1 MVCSLRAVRHPARFT
16 VFEIG
21 SDYVLG
27 KRLDDLDVEHEQ
39 LLRFYRGAP
48 QASRPGLGHRF
59 GLGGA
64 AE

>member
-48 QASRPGLGHRF
+48 RAASRG
-59 GLGGA
+59 
-64 AE
+64 